1 MTSVSALFDAK
12 QMTALA
18 DVVRPTTFVESQKL
32 RDELG
37 LDITIA
43 SEAFQHTG
51 SFKFRAAYNVVSSV
65 PNDELLTASSGNF
78 GQALA
83 YASKLLGKKCTV
95 VMPETSA
102 QVKIDA
108 VRLYGAN
115 VDLID
120 IKKISRN
127 DRVAQLAAEMPDAY
141 YASPYDDKFVIE
153 GNATLGDEILDRNFD
168 VVIAPI
174 GGGGLIS
181 GVITSI
187 RRKGSKAQAIGAEP
201 LLGNDAAR
209 SLRAGELVAN
219 ESEPMTI
226 ADGARTVSLGKLNWP
241 IIKDGATD
249 IIEVTDDNIGSA
261 TRLYFGMANLKCE
274 PTGALAL
281 GAILEDTSRFRDKKI
296 CVIVSGGNVDAD
308 VYRKIL
314 G

>member
-296 CVIVSGGNVDAD
+296 CVIVSGGNVDAE